1 MLMTKFLA
9 CCNVCTQPPSENMC
23 LYFSSPSTIIA
34 MIDLGD
40 LKVDVNIVCKVGIVD
55 LGYRLPTF

>member
-1 MLMTKFLA
+1 
-9 CCNVCTQPPSENMC
+9 MC